1 MRSDDP
7 CLRSNEDL
15 VKRFI
20 GECRRTHTILPGIS
34 IIERLCADALVAAER
49 RIETRIV
56 DRLNNVMKD
65 QLDALL
71 TEHVDGRVSRF
82 IWLRQ
87 FEVGK
92 NTADINRLLDRLE
105 FLQGFEFPINVLG
118 GIPPHRVTRLRRQ
131 GERYFTDGLRD
142 ISSDRRLAILAVC
155 VVEWRATIADA
166 VVETHDRIVGKIWRD
181 ARRLCD
187 TQINDAKTSL
197 QNTLRSF
204 KNLGAALLE
213 AKGDDAPLDPA
224 VATTCGWNN
233 LETLVATAAQLGNTM
248 SAEPLAHVV
257 QGYHRFR
264 RYAPRMLRALD
275 IKSASVAEPLMAAA
289 NIIIE
294 NNDVAE
300 KPITFPAA

>member
-1 MRSDDP
+1 MPRRHILTERQRKVLFDLPTDEGALLRHYILDNDDIEHIRTRRHAHNKLGFALQLCAFRYPGRLLTAGEIIPLPVTEFLAAQIGVKPHELAGYAETNVTRRRHLIDLRSIYGYKMFSGRGAHD
-7 CLRSNEDL
+7 LKTWLEGEAETARSNEDL

-131 GERYFTDGLRD
+131 GERYFTDGFF
-142 ISSDRRLAILAVC
+142 
-155 VVEWRATIADA
+155 
-166 VVETHDRIVGKIWRD
+166 
-181 ARRLCD
+181 ARYF
-187 TQINDAKTSL
+187 Q
-197 QNTLRSF
+197 
-204 KNLGAALLE
+204 
-213 AKGDDAPLDPA
+213 
-224 VATTCGWNN
+224 
-233 LETLVATAAQLGNTM
+233 
-248 SAEPLAHVV
+248 
-257 QGYHRFR
+257 
-264 RYAPRMLRALD
+264 
-275 IKSASVAEPLMAAA
+275 
-289 NIIIE
+289 
-294 NNDVAE
+294 
-300 KPITFPAA
+300 